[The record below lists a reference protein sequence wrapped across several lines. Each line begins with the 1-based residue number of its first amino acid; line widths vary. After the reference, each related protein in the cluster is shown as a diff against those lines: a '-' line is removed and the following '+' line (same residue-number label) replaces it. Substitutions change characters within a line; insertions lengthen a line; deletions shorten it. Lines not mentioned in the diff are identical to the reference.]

1 MDGAPYTM
9 YPLGDQALTIE
20 LGNTIEEPTNE
31 LVMHVFHQLQKN
43 PIPFVSDIIPAY
55 SSITV
60 VYQTAAIRK
69 AYPGKPAFDRMKDE
83 LILRLQQTGDGD
95 FRHRLIEIPVCYDPE
110 FGPDLADLAAHAGIS
125 VADVIRMHTATTYR
139 VYMIGFLP
147 GFAYLASV
155 DPAIRM
161 PRKLQPRPMVA
172 AGSVG
177 IAGEQT
183 GIYPVNSPG
192 GWQIIGQT
200 PLPMLDVSQES
211 PCLLEPG
218 DQVRF
223 HSISIE
229 EFNQLKKS
237 RSV

>member
-31 LVMHVFHQLQKN
+31 LVMRVFHQLQKT
-43 PIPFVSDIIPAY
+43 PPPFVLDIIPAY
-55 SSITV
+55 SSITI

-69 AYPGKPAFDRMKDE
+69 AHPGQSAFDQMKE
-83 LILRLQQTGDGD
+83 ALTLRLQQTDEED

-110 FGPDLADLAAHAGIS
+110 LGPDIETLATHAGIS
-125 VADVIRMHTATTYR
+125 VDDVIRKHTATIYR

-147 GFAYLASV
+147 GFAYMASV

-161 PRKLQPRPMVA
+161 PRKLQPRPLVA

-218 DQVRF
+218 DLVRF
-223 HSISIE
+223 HSISLE

-237 RSV
+237 RNV

>member
-20 LGNTIEEPTNE
+20 LGNKIEEPTNE
-31 LVMHVFHQLQKN
+31 QVMRVFQHLQKN

-69 AYPGKPAFDRMKDE
+69 AYPGQSAFNRIKEE
-83 LILRLQQTGDGD
+83 LNLRLQHTDKGD
-95 FRHRLIEIPVCYDPE
+95 FKHRLIEIPVCYE
-110 FGPDLADLAAHAGIS
+110 TGLGPDLAELAAHAGLS
-125 VADVIRMHTATTYR
+125 TAEVIQKHTANIYR

-161 PRKLQPRPMVA
+161 PRKLQPRPLVP

-183 GIYPVNSPG
+183 GIYPLNSPG

-211 PCLLEPG
+211 PCLLQPG

-223 HSISIE
+223 RSISLE
-229 EFNQLKKS
+229 EFDQLKKS
-237 RSV
+237 RSL

>member
-1 MDGAPYTM
+1 MDSTPYM
-9 YPLGDQALTIE
+9 IYPLGDQALTIE
-20 LGNTIEEPTNE
+20 LGNTIEEHTND
-31 LVMHVFHQLQKN
+31 LVMRVFHQLQKN

-60 VYQTAAIRK
+60 IYQTAAIRK
-69 AYPGKPAFDRMKDE
+69 AYPGQSAFEQIKE
-83 LILRLQQTGDGD
+83 ALTLRLQHTADGD
-95 FRHRLIEIPVCYDPE
+95 FNSRLIDIPVCYDPE
-110 FGPDLADLAAHAGIS
+110 LGPDLAALADHAGIS
-125 VADVIRMHTATTYR
+125 TAEVIQMHTATIYR

-200 PLPMLDVSQES
+200 PFPMLDVSQES
-211 PCLLEPG
+211 PCLLQPG
-218 DQVRF
+218 DRVRF
-223 HSISIE
+223 HSISVE

>member
-1 MDGAPYTM
+1 MGSAPYII

-20 LGNTIEEPTNE
+20 LGKKIEEHTNQR
-31 LVMHVFHQLQKN
+31 VMEVFHQLQNN
-43 PIPFVSDIIPAY
+43 PIPFVTDLIPAY

-60 VYQTAAIRK
+60 VYHAFAIHK
-69 AYPGKPAFDRMKDE
+69 SHPGQPAFEWMKAE
-83 LILRLQQTGDGD
+83 LTKRLQHTGDGA
-95 FRHRLIEIPVCYDPE
+95 FNSRLIEIPVCYDPE
-110 FGPDLADLAAHAGIS
+110 LGPDLTELAAYAGVS
-125 VADVIRMHTATTYR
+125 VAEVIRMHTATVYR

-147 GFAYLASV
+147 GFAYMASV

-161 PRKLQPRPMVA
+161 PRKAQPRPLVV

-183 GIYPVNSPG
+183 GIYPVNTPG

-200 PLPMLDVSQES
+200 PSPMLDVSQES
-211 PCLLEPG
+211 PCLLQPG
-218 DQVRF
+218 DRVHF
-223 HSISIE
+223 HSISMQ
-229 EFNQLKKS
+229 EFNQIKNT

>member
-1 MDGAPYTM
+1 MGSAPYII

-20 LGNTIEEPTNE
+20 LGKKIEEQTNQR
-31 LVMHVFHQLQKN
+31 VMEVFHQLQNN
-43 PIPFVSDIIPAY
+43 PIPFVSDLIPAY

-60 VYQTAAIRK
+60 VYHAFAIRK
-69 AYPGKPAFDRMKDE
+69 THPGLSAFDWMKAE
-83 LILRLQQTGDGD
+83 LTNRLQQKGDGA
-95 FRHRLIEIPVCYDPE
+95 FSSRLIDIPVCYDSE
-110 FGPDLADLAAHAGIS
+110 LGPDLAELAAFAGLP
-125 VADVIRMHTATTYR
+125 VAEVIRLHTATVYR

-147 GFAYLASV
+147 GFAYMASV

-161 PRKLQPRPMVA
+161 PRKAQPRPLVA

-200 PLPMLDVSQES
+200 PLPLLDVSQES

-218 DQVRF
+218 DRVRF
-223 HSISIE
+223 HSISMPQ
-229 EFNQLKKS
+229 FNQMKNS

>member
-1 MDGAPYTM
+1 MHGAPYTM

-31 LVMHVFHQLQKN
+31 LVMRVFHQLQKN
-43 PIPFVSDIIPAY
+43 PLPFVSDIIPAY

-69 AYPGKPAFDRMKDE
+69 AHPGQSAFERMKE
-83 LILRLQQTGDGD
+83 ALILRLQQTGDED
-95 FRHRLIEIPVCYDPE
+95 FKHRLVEIPVCYDPE
-110 FGPDLADLAAHAGIS
+110 LGPDLAELATHAGIS
-125 VADVIRMHTATTYR
+125 TNEVIQIHTATIYR

-161 PRKLQPRPMVA
+161 PRKLQPRPLVA

-200 PLPMLDVSQES
+200 PLSMLDVSQES

-218 DQVRF
+218 DRVRF
-223 HSISIE
+223 YSISVE
-229 EFNQLKKS
+229 EFNQMKKS